1 MTRMLVPPMR
11 ERMGDTRGCTGAT
24 MEDGTRYRANRRG
37 QMHVEDAEH
46 VRAMKRDPNVAGDIV
61 EETFHAI
68 DHRPGWRCSCGLT
81 EYQPW
86 TKVCP
91 RCGAPAMTTEEAT
104 YVDA

>member
-1 MTRMLVPPMR
+1 MR
-11 ERMGDTRGCTGAT
+11 ALILAPSAPLSAASCRVSE
-24 MEDGTRYRANRRG
+24 EDGTRYRANRRG

-68 DHRPGWRCSCGLT
+68 DHRPGWRCSCGLA

-104 YVDA
+104 HVDA